1 VGLKIL
7 EANMYLMVR
16 FITVICLAGF
26 LFVSVANSAEE
37 TKPEAKKATFTQGQ
51 LAVAIVRSLGLEEEI
66 GNDQSFVAYTQFL
79 AGRGICPIGGW
90 DINLEVSKDVLAVVV
105 VQTLGLMSEVQDK
118 TNVAD
123 YIRVLDDRDI
133 SIEDV
138 RKVLSN
144 IFVVNV
150 LTDIVGTTPTDFDR
164 PLSTVTGF

>member
-1 VGLKIL
+1 VGIKIL
-7 EANMYLMVR
+7 EAKMYLRVR
-16 FITVICLAGF
+16 FLTVLCIVGF
-26 LFVSVANSAEE
+26 LFVSIAHSAEE
-37 TKPEAKKATFTQGQ
+37 AKPEAKKGVLTQGQ

-79 AGRGICPIGGW
+79 AGRGICPLAGW
-90 DINLEVSKDVLAVVV
+90 DINLEVTKDVLAVVV

-118 TNVAD
+118 TNIAD

-150 LTDIVGTTPTDFDR
+150 LTDIVGVTPTDQ
-164 PLSTVTGF
+164 PLTRVTGF

>member
-1 VGLKIL
+1 MSIR
-7 EANMYLMVR
+7 VR
-16 FITVICLAGF
+16 FLAILCILGF
-26 LFVSVANSAEE
+26 IFVSAVYCADDVKAD
-37 TKPEAKKATFTQGQ
+37 AKKEKKAFTQGQ

-66 GNDQSFVAYTQFL
+66 GFDQSPVAYAAFL
-79 AGRGICPIGGW
+79 AGRGISPLNGW
-90 DINLEVSKDVLAVVV
+90 NVNLEVTKEDLAVVV
-105 VQTLGLMSEVQDK
+105 VQTLGLMPEVQDK

-150 LTDIVGTTPTDFDR
+150 LVDVIGGTPGGDTPLTGTT
-164 PLSTVTGF
+164 GF